1 MKITSRFTVAVHILL
16 AIKTFHNEYKTT
28 SDFLAGSVNVNP
40 VVIRRVLGQLKE
52 AGMIAVA
59 RGTGGVQIIKP
70 LEDITLYDVYKA
82 VGSVE
87 ERSLFHFHESP
98 NPNCPVGKNIHVVLD
113 NHLETAQCALEQ
125 SLKHTRLSDLVQEL
139 DKQLLG

>member
-1 MKITSRFTVAVHILL
+1 MKITSRFTVAVHTLL
-16 AIKTFHNEYKTT
+16 AIKTFNDEYKTT
-28 SDFLAGSVNVNP
+28 SDFIAGSVNVNP

-82 VGSVE
+82 TGSVE
-87 ERSLFHFHESP
+87 EGSLFHFHESP
-98 NPNCPVGKNIHVVLD
+98 NPNCFVGNNIHAVLD
-113 NHLETAQCALEQ
+113 KHLETAQCALEQ
-125 SLKHTRLSDLVQEL
+125 SLKQTNFSDLVQEL
-139 DKQLLG
+139 DKKKQ